1 MNYKNTL
8 LLQID
13 ESNDKICNLDD
24 VMLRGIVIFF
34 LFIFGTPNWGY
45 SQRKTVD
52 APIPQEEFN
61 RIERVRKLFNQYHIY
76 EGERILKGYIKEHP
90 QNPYYREALVQL
102 QQQVLNRIKKANQ
115 YLDDLEANTADSW
128 DESSSFEERLSSWN
142 GLYRDSTKANT
153 SAKGKKKSV
162 AAGSTNSSSAD
173 EWVEGSD
180 DDQLEGENLFV
191 GPKEKDR
198 LRKRQLK
205 LLTDLSQLPFGA
217 YKADLIQNAR
227 LATLQVQGADTCSH
241 LLRFYLVDT
250 TYKEP
255 EMNDDDMD
263 LFETAI
269 QEIYSNLPGDALRRI
284 DDLISRYPTSYQLYM
299 QKGKAE
305 YLLGSD
311 TSALKTYIMAQ
322 ALHSL
327 SPEPHFERARIFY
340 EGGHYLDAGAEII
353 LALNR
358 YPEEEYKRWLRRIAE
373 RSGKA
378 MIDPWVQR
386 EVYPVMPADN
396 WQDRVAKPESPWY
409 YYQAAKQEVVKYADI
424 NGMLLPNDSTKE
436 KYLETYCW
444 KRMLDSAEEHTFA
457 FARLMQELGYLDCY
471 AMVTEFH
478 NDLYP
483 EYLAFMNENEEKV
496 KKYYHLL
503 INWEDKRHEKYRKR
517 LSVLE
522 GKSKKRNKRKR

>member
-1 MNYKNTL
+1 
-8 LLQID
+8 
-13 ESNDKICNLDD
+13 
-24 VMLRGIVIFF
+24 MLRSSLIAF
-34 LFIFGTPNWGY
+34 LLITCIPYWGY

-90 QNPYYREALVQL
+90 NNPYYREALVQL

-115 YLDDLEANTADSW
+115 YLDDMEVNNADSW
-128 DESSSFEERLSSWN
+128 DESGSIEENLAKWN
-142 GLYRDSTKANT
+142 GLDRDTADNNGSF
-153 SAKGKKKSV
+153 KGKKKSN
-162 AAGSTNSSSAD
+162 AEKSTSSGGVSD

-180 DDQLEGENLFV
+180 DEQLEGENLFV
-191 GPKEKDR
+191 GPKGKER

-250 TYKEP
+250 LSTDP
-255 EMNDDDMD
+255 EMNDDDVD
-263 LFETAI
+263 VLETAI
-269 QEIYSNLPGDALRRI
+269 QEMHINLPGDALRRLE
-284 DDLISRYPTSYQLYM
+284 DLLVRYPLSYQLHM
-299 QKGKAE
+299 EKAKAE
-305 YLLGSD
+305 YLLGRD

-322 ALHSL
+322 SL
-327 SPEPHFERARIFY
+327 QPLKPEPHFERARIFY

-353 LALNR
+353 LALNK
-358 YPEEEYKRWLRRIAE
+358 YPEEEYKRWLRRIAD

-378 MIDPWVQR
+378 MLDPWIQR
-386 EVYPVMPADN
+386 DVYPVMPQDV

-409 YYQAAKQEVVKYADI
+409 YYQAAKQEVVKYADS
-424 NGMLLPNDSTKE
+424 NGVLLPNDSTKE

-444 KRMLDSAEEHTFA
+444 KRMLDSAEKNTFA

-478 NDLYP
+478 QDLYP
-483 EYLAFMNENEEKV
+483 QYKAYMTENEEKV

-522 GKSKKRNKRKR
+522 GKSKKRKKRRKN